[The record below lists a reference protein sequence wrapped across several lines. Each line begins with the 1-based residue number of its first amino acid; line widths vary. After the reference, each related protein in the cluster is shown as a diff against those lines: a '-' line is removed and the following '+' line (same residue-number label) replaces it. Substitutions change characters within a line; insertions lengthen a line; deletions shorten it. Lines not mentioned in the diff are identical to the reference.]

1 LADNLTYR
9 KREETAVMT
18 VQVTALCWNPR
29 YRDLFA
35 VSFGSYDF
43 YNQKKFGYI
52 CLFSLKAS
60 QQ

>member
-1 LADNLTYR
+1 
-9 KREETAVMT
+9 MT